1 MRETEEKQNDKIEA
15 EQVLEAG
22 QEAADEEPA
31 PEEPVPEKPA
41 DQFQRTRSLI
51 GAEALQRLHDAKV
64 LVFGVG
70 GVGGYVCEAL
80 VRAGVGQIDIVDKD
94 VVDITNLNRQIIATH
109 ETIGQPKVEVCAARM
124 RSINPKVR
132 VKPMQCFYLPEKV
145 SEFSFGDYDYIV
157 DAIDNVTAKI
167 DLICRA
173 KEAGVPILSSMGTGN
188 KLNPGLFRITDIE
201 KTRVCPL
208 AKVIRKELKKR
219 GVRGVQ
225 VLYSEEELVKT
236 GMRTPASISFV
247 PSAAGLMIAGEV
259 VRYFLDR

>member
-1 MRETEEKQNDKIEA
+1 MNKNPTNMLTQTQIMDALNRRHSPEKQRLLSEGHVAI
-15 EQVLEAG
+15 AG
-22 QEAADEEPA
+22 LGGLGSNVAC
-31 PEEPVPEKPA
+31 
-41 DQFQRTRSLI
+41 
-51 GAEALQRLHDAKV
+51 ALARI
-64 LVFGVG
+64 GVG
-70 GVGGYVCEAL
+70 HL
-80 VRAGVGQIDIVDKD
+80 HLIDFD

-132 VKPMQCFYLPEKV
+132 VTSMQCFYLPEKA

-188 KLNPGLFRITDIE
+188 KLDPGLFQIADIE

-225 VLYSEEELVKT
+225 VLYSEEEPVKT

>member
-1 MRETEEKQNDKIEA
+1 MRETEEKQSDKIEA
-15 EQVLEAG
+15 EQALEAA

-31 PEEPVPEKPA
+31 PEEAA
-41 DQFQRTRSLI
+41 DQFQRTRRLI
-51 GAEALQRLHDAKV
+51 GAEALQRLHAAKV

-109 ETIGQPKVEVCAARM
+109 DTIGQPKVEVCAARM
-124 RSINPKVR
+124 RSINPKVK
-132 VKPMQCFYLPEKV
+132 VKAMQCFYLPERAA
-145 SEFSFGDYDYIV
+145 EFCFGDYDYIV

-173 KEAGVPILSSMGTGN
+173 KAAGVPIISSMGTGN
-188 KLNPGLFRITDIE
+188 KLDPGRFRITDIE
-201 KTRVCPL
+201 KTKVCPL

-225 VLYSEEELVKT
+225 VLYSEEEPVKT

-259 VRYFLDR
+259 VRYFSDR

>member
-94 VVDITNLNRQIIATH
+94 VVDI
-109 ETIGQPKVEVCAARM
+109 QPKVEVCAARM

-225 VLYSEEELVKT
+225 ALYSEEEPAKT

>member
-1 MRETEEKQNDKIEA
+1 MNKNPTNMLTQTQIMDALNRRHSPEKQRLLSEGHVAI
-15 EQVLEAG
+15 AG
-22 QEAADEEPA
+22 LGGLGSNVACAL
-31 PEEPVPEKPA
+31 
-41 DQFQRTRSLI
+41 TRI
-51 GAEALQRLHDAKV
+51 
-64 LVFGVG
+64 GVG
-70 GVGGYVCEAL
+70 HL
-80 VRAGVGQIDIVDKD
+80 HLIDFD

-124 RSINPKVR
+124 RSINPKVK
-132 VKPMQCFYLPEKV
+132 VKAMQCFYLPERAA
-145 SEFSFGDYDYIV
+145 EFCFGDYDYIV

-173 KEAGVPILSSMGTGN
+173 KAAGVPIISSMGTGN
-188 KLNPGLFRITDIE
+188 KLDPGRFRITDIE
-201 KTRVCPL
+201 KTKVCPL

-225 VLYSEEELVKT
+225 VLYSEEEPVKT

-259 VRYFLDR
+259 VRYFSDR

>member
-31 PEEPVPEKPA
+31 PEEPA

-109 ETIGQPKVEVCAARM
+109 ETIGQPKVEACAARM
-124 RSINPKVR
+124 RR
-132 VKPMQCFYLPEKV
+132 
-145 SEFSFGDYDYIV
+145 
-157 DAIDNVTAKI
+157 
-167 DLICRA
+167 
-173 KEAGVPILSSMGTGN
+173 
-188 KLNPGLFRITDIE
+188 
-201 KTRVCPL
+201 
-208 AKVIRKELKKR
+208 
-219 GVRGVQ
+219 
-225 VLYSEEELVKT
+225 
-236 GMRTPASISFV
+236 
-247 PSAAGLMIAGEV
+247 LMV
-259 VRYFLDR
+259 

>member
-1 MRETEEKQNDKIEA
+1 MNKNPTNMLTQTQIMDALNRRHSPEKQRLLSEGHVAI
-15 EQVLEAG
+15 AG
-22 QEAADEEPA
+22 LGGLGSNVAC
-31 PEEPVPEKPA
+31 
-41 DQFQRTRSLI
+41 
-51 GAEALQRLHDAKV
+51 ALARI
-64 LVFGVG
+64 GVG
-70 GVGGYVCEAL
+70 HL
-80 VRAGVGQIDIVDKD
+80 HLIDFD

-124 RSINPKVR
+124 RSINPQVR
-132 VKPMQCFYLPEKV
+132 VKPMQCFYLPEKA

-188 KLNPGLFRITDIE
+188 KLDPGLFQIADIE
-201 KTRVCPL
+201 KTKVCPL

-225 VLYSEEELVKT
+225 VLYSEEEPVKT

>member
-1 MRETEEKQNDKIEA
+1 MNKNPTNMLTQTQIMDAQNRRHSPEKQRLLSEGHVAI
-15 EQVLEAG
+15 AG
-22 QEAADEEPA
+22 LGGLGSNVAC
-31 PEEPVPEKPA
+31 
-41 DQFQRTRSLI
+41 
-51 GAEALQRLHDAKV
+51 ALARI
-64 LVFGVG
+64 GVG
-70 GVGGYVCEAL
+70 HL
-80 VRAGVGQIDIVDKD
+80 HLIDFD

-132 VKPMQCFYLPEKV
+132 VKPMQCFYLPEKA

-188 KLNPGLFRITDIE
+188 KLDPGLFQIADIE
-201 KTRVCPL
+201 KTKVCPL

-225 VLYSEEELVKT
+225 VLYSEEEPVKT

>member
-1 MRETEEKQNDKIEA
+1 MRETEEKQKDKIEA

-31 PEEPVPEKPA
+31 PEEPAPEEPA

-64 LVFGVG
+64 LVFGV
-70 GVGGYVCEAL
+70 
-80 VRAGVGQIDIVDKD
+80 GVGQIDIVDKD

-132 VKPMQCFYLPEKV
+132 VKPMQCFYLPEKA

-167 DLICRA
+167 NLICRA

-225 VLYSEEELVKT
+225 VLYSEEEPVKT

>member
-1 MRETEEKQNDKIEA
+1 M
-15 EQVLEAG
+15 
-22 QEAADEEPA
+22 
-31 PEEPVPEKPA
+31 
-41 DQFQRTRSLI
+41 
-51 GAEALQRLHDAKV
+51 
-64 LVFGVG
+64 
-70 GVGGYVCEAL
+70 
-80 VRAGVGQIDIVDKD
+80 RAGVGQIDIVDKD

-109 ETIGQPKVEVCAARM
+109 DTVGQPKVEVCAARM
-124 RSINPKVR
+124 RSINPQVK
-132 VKPMQCFYLPEKV
+132 VKPMQCFYLPEKA
-145 SEFSFGDYDYIV
+145 SGFCFEDYDYIV

-188 KLNPGLFRITDIE
+188 KLDPGLFQIADIE
-201 KTRVCPL
+201 KTKVCPL

-219 GVRGVQ
+219 GVRGVK
-225 VLYSEEELVKT
+225 VLYSEEEPVKT